1 MSQEKDKVFF
11 RNFSLIVGVLA
22 VMMIIFITAA
32 RFIGED
38 ETANAKQ
45 KAAAAAKL
53 TAPMGEVTITGE
65 EGKAPGTGATAAPAA
80 PATTAAAGPDGKKV
94 FDGLCTSCHSVPGI
108 GAPVFGNKDDWAPRI
123 AQGKETLYKHALNGF
138 TGPSGFMMPAKG
150 GNPALSDDEIKAA
163 VDYMVANSGG
173 DASGGAAETGGTTA
187 PVPATP
193 TATATAGPDGKKVF
207 DGLCTS
213 CHSVPGIGAPVFG
226 NKDDWAPRIAQGKE
240 TLYNHALN
248 GFTGP
253 SGFMMPAKGG
263 NPALS
268 DEEVKAAVDYMV
280 SNSQ

>member
-1 MSQEKDKVFF
+1 MSQEKDKAFF
-11 RNFSLIVGVLA
+11 RNFSLIVGALA

-32 RFIGED
+32 RIVGVD
-38 ETANAKQ
+38 ETANAKH
-45 KAAAAAKL
+45 KAAAVANL

-65 EGKAPGTGATAAPAA
+65 EGKAAGTGGTTA
-80 PATTAAAGPDGKKV
+80 PATPAATAAAGPDGK
-94 FDGLCTSCHSVPGI
+94 T
-108 GAPVFGNKDDWAPRI
+108 
-123 AQGKETLYKHALNGF
+123 
-138 TGPSGFMMPAKG
+138 
-150 GNPALSDDEIKAA
+150 
-163 VDYMVANSGG
+163 
-173 DASGGAAETGGTTA
+173 
-187 PVPATP
+187 
-193 TATATAGPDGKKVF
+193 VF

-268 DEEVKAAVDYMV
+268 DAEVKAAVDYMV